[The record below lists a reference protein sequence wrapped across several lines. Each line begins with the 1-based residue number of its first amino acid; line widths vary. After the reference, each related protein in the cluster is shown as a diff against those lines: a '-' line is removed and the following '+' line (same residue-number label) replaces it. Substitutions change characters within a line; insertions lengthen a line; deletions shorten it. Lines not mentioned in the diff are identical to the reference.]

1 MAKQA
6 RATVIKQ
13 PYKKSLI
20 LSEPNREFVFCIPK
34 GIYPSFIA
42 AIAAFL
48 IFYRTII
55 STRLLR
61 GSATPFFVGI
71 SGLPSP

>member
-6 RATVIKQ
+6 RAKVIRQ
-13 PYKKSLI
+13 PYRKSLI
-20 LSEPNREFVFCIPK
+20 LLELNREFVFCIPK
-34 GIYPSFIA
+34 GIYPSF
-42 AIAAFL
+42 IAAFL